1 MLSSSWACQELIIYS
16 REMGNR
22 KNQKQPA
29 QQSRANDRDAK
40 SIEFMNTDS
49 SFKHMGI
56 MRLRKLHSAG
66 AAKPN
71 LEPRT
76 ESPRQL
82 VNTSP
87 QWLLSPPQWRL
98 PGCFSGLTSCQST
111 ETFSQIPLGSFLF
124 LSVDRRRSCP

>member
-1 MLSSSWACQELIIYS
+1 
-16 REMGNR
+16 MGNR

-29 QQSRANDRDAK
+29 QQSRANDQDAK

-71 LEPRT
+71 LEPCT

-87 QWLLSPPQWRL
+87 QWLLSPPQ
-98 PGCFSGLTSCQST
+98 
-111 ETFSQIPLGSFLF
+111 
-124 LSVDRRRSCP
+124 

>member
-29 QQSRANDRDAK
+29 RANDQDAK

-49 SFKHMGI
+49 SLKHMEI
-56 MRLRKLHSAG
+56 IRLRKLHSAG
-66 AAKPN
+66 CCPPN

-87 QWLLSPPQWRL
+87 QRLLSPPQWRL
-98 PGCFSGLTSCQST
+98 PGCFSGLTSPCQSA

>member
-1 MLSSSWACQELIIYS
+1 MLTSSWACQELTIYI
-16 REMGNR
+16 REMGNW

-29 QQSRANDRDAK
+29 QQSRANDQDTE
-40 SIEFMNTDS
+40 SIEFMNTQS
-49 SFKHMGI
+49 SAKHVGMI
-56 MRLRKLHSAG
+56 TPHDAG
-66 AAKPN
+66 CCPPH

-76 ESPRQL
+76 ESPRPL

-98 PGCFSGLTSCQST
+98 PGCFSGLASPCQST